1 MSGQIILR
9 DVILKHDIP
18 VTTKWGVTHVLI
30 FYNPKDNTTWAWKT
44 TTLPQFDEHNTYSII
59 AVDEGDFNISHVR
72 NITSAEVDPEDSATV
87 KSEQPLSA
95 KDIDY
100 FDKLLTLDYKY
111 DIISVKGG
119 SQDV

>member
-18 VTTKWGVTHVLI
+18 VNTKWGVTHVLI

-44 TTLPQFDEHNTYSII
+44 TTLPQFDEHNKYSII

-72 NITSAEVDPEDSATV
+72 DITSAEFDPEDSATV
-87 KSEQPLSA
+87 RSEQQQNA

-100 FDKLLTLDYKY
+100 FDKLLTLDYKC
-111 DIISVKGG
+111 DIISTKGG
-119 SQDV
+119 EKDV